1 MAIEIVDLPINS
13 MVIFPSVM
21 IQRLPGRVKG
31 KSAGISHGFSHED
44 HGDMGGNHFPM
55 NSHDILLH
63 GSPATGA
70 ARLQPRFLASE
81 ADAGAAAW
89 RQC

>member
-44 HGDMGGNHFPM
+44 HGDMGETIFPWIPM
-55 NSHDILLH
+55 ISCYMVHQQQEPP
-63 GSPATGA
+63 GSSPG
-70 ARLQPRFLASE
+70 S
-81 ADAGAAAW
+81 
-89 RQC
+89 